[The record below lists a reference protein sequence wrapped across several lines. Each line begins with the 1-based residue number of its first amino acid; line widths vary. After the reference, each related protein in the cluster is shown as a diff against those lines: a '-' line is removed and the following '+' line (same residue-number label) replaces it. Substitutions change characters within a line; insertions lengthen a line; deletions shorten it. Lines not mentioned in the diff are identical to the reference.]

1 MQKIHDLLTQFR
13 PQTLGEIVGQQRIVK
28 TLSNMVAK
36 DRLPTALLF
45 TGEYGSGKTTMARII
60 GKTLICERRI
70 KQTEPC
76 NVCDS
81 CRSFIYGSSW
91 SGIYFSAS
99 QKVSD
104 ESLTTE
110 IRAVRDANYLFGG
123 RKSFLIIDDFDL
135 LPAKQQEFLRHKL
148 DDCWPAG
155 HLIAISP
162 KAESVDKAL
171 LSRMCQFPLTTPLFA
186 DMVQWVE
193 ALTGQIGVTI
203 KDNEVI
209 GRLVAV
215 GSSNFRSI
223 LKIMQTLYAEDST
236 WTVEM
241 VDASAMQNEFNA
253 EF

>member
-28 TLSNMVAK
+28 VLTNMVAK
-36 DRLPTALLF
+36 DRLPTAMLF

-60 GKTLICERRI
+60 GKTLICERRV

-91 SGIYFSAS
+91 SGVYFSAS

-148 DDCWPAG
+148 DDQWPAG

-162 KAESVDKAL
+162 KAGSVDKAL

-186 DMVQWVE
+186 DMERWVKE
-193 ALTGQIGVTI
+193 LTEKLGVTV
-203 KDNEVI
+203 KNDEVI
-209 GRLVAV
+209 GRLIVA
-215 GSSNFRSI
+215 GGSNFRSI
-223 LKIMQTLYAEDST
+223 LKIMQTLYADDSP
-236 WTVEM
+236 WTAESVQE
-241 VDASAMQNEFNA
+241 AAMQNGFSD
-253 EF
+253 